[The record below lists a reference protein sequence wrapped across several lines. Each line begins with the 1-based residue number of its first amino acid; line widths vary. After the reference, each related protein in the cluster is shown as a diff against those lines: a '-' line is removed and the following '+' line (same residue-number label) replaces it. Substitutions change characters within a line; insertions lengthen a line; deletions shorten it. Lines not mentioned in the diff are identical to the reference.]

1 MDVSNSST
9 SGILRVEWPPRME
22 RLEKASYKK
31 QKPKFKEKIGLRPQE
46 RRTFQTGVLSLTKL
60 MKAERFRE

>member
-1 MDVSNSST
+1 MDVSNSSN

-31 QKPKFKEKIGLRPQE
+31 QKPKFKEKIE
-46 RRTFQTGVLSLTKL
+46 DSDHKKEEEHFKL
-60 MKAERFRE
+60 EYYL

>member
-31 QKPKFKEKIGLRPQE
+31 QKPKFKEKIRGLRPQE
-46 RRTFQTGVLSLTKL
+46 RRRTFQTGVSSLTKL
-60 MKAERFRE
+60 M

>member
-31 QKPKFKEKIGLRPQE
+31 QKPKFKEKIEDSDHRKEEEHFKLE
-46 RRTFQTGVLSLTKL
+46 YSL
-60 MKAERFRE
+60 